1 MEKKIS
7 IKNLTFSYDKNTEQL
22 KGIDFDVKKGE
33 CVVLMG
39 KSGCGKSSLT
49 RVVNG
54 LIPNFYT
61 GHLNGNI
68 FIDDIKLDELKS
80 WEIGRM
86 TGNVF
91 QDPRSQFFA
100 NEVGGEVAFGCE
112 NLGLTHKE
120 IVERVNKSSE
130 DMGIKDILDK
140 SMYTI
145 SYGMRQKVAI
155 ASAKAIDPD
164 IYILDEPS
172 ANLDIESTKLLKDM
186 IGYLKDL
193 GKTIIVAE
201 HRLYY
206 LKGIADTYVFMNEGR
221 IIKKLSQDEVNKE
234 HSKEL
239 MNMGLRAIDL
249 KSIELPQKKISNIK
263 KFNLEV
269 CNISKVLDKKYI
281 LKDINL
287 DFHSNEIIGLVGK
300 NGTGKSTLGKI
311 IAGVMKESCGN
322 ILLNKEKLK
331 PKKRFESIWYI
342 PQDLDTQLFGEDL
355 IDELTTGLKVD
366 EELKYKAEKILKKL
380 DLYDYKDRHPSTLSG
395 GQKQRL
401 VLGVAIIHGA
411 KVIVLDEPTS
421 GLDGINMRRVSEVIR
436 EMNKNGRKFIVISHD
451 IEFIINACDRLIKL
465 DDGKIVEDYYLNS
478 SSTLEVLK
486 SMGY

>member
-1 MEKKIS
+1 
-7 IKNLTFSYDKNTEQL
+7 
-22 KGIDFDVKKGE
+22 
-33 CVVLMG
+33 
-39 KSGCGKSSLT
+39 
-49 RVVNG
+49 
-54 LIPNFYT
+54 
-61 GHLNGNI
+61 
-68 FIDDIKLDELKS
+68 
-80 WEIGRM
+80 
-86 TGNVF
+86 
-91 QDPRSQFFA
+91 
-100 NEVGGEVAFGCE
+100 
-112 NLGLTHKE
+112 
-120 IVERVNKSSE
+120 
-130 DMGIKDILDK
+130 
-140 SMYTI
+140 
-145 SYGMRQKVAI
+145 
-155 ASAKAIDPD
+155 
-164 IYILDEPS
+164 
-172 ANLDIESTKLLKDM
+172 M